1 MTAYRGEFAKI
12 NVSGSPINSWTSL
25 VGSTST
31 TISLASNPNNLALLN
46 LIVNE
51 GNANGYIATQN
62 ATAGAVYTG
71 TAQRCITVGSTDCP
85 ITGASVGGLTISVT
99 GAPTGV
105 QTITLPTYRIA
116 GSTTSIRL
124 PLSGWLAYDYDGV
137 YVSGWRKLDT
147 MQGHYHGLFTNTSG
161 SGGTFYPVITAAVN
175 TTSNTYLGAGGG
187 VAGTIGTDGTN
198 GTPRSNSKNTNPWA
212 IGLLAYTWASRL
224 LA

>member
-1 MTAYRGEFAKI
+1 
-12 NVSGSPINSWTSL
+12 L

-31 TISLASNPNNLALLN
+31 TIFLASNTNNLALVN

-62 ATAGAVYTG
+62 VLAGAVYTG
-71 TAQRCITVGSTDCP
+71 TAQRCITVGGTDCP
-85 ITGASVGGLTISVT
+85 ITGANIGAMTISVT

-116 GSTTSIRL
+116 GSSTSIRL
-124 PLSGWLAYDYDGV
+124 PRLSGMAGLVAYDYDGV
-137 YVSGWRKLDT
+137 YVSGWRRLDT
-147 MQGHYHGLFTNTSG
+147 MQGHYHSPLTGANFLVNSG
-161 SGGTFYPVITAAVN
+161 SVAQ
-175 TTSNTYLGAGGG
+175 
-187 VAGTIGTDGTN
+187 AGTGFSANNVASTGSPITDGTN